1 VRVVVLNLGVALL
14 AVGPQ
19 RGWTVVAG
27 RWLVG
32 LALGWF
38 VLLAGAV
45 LARRVAGRPRRGAA
59 LSYGAQVV
67 SERART
73 AAP

>member
-1 VRVVVLNLGVALL
+1 MRVVVLNLGVALL

-32 LALGWF
+32 LALLTLQL
-38 VLLAGAV
+38 V
-45 LARRVAGRPRRGAA
+45 RRWRQIPGVNVRRA
-59 LSYGAQVV
+59 
-67 SERART
+67 
-73 AAP
+73 